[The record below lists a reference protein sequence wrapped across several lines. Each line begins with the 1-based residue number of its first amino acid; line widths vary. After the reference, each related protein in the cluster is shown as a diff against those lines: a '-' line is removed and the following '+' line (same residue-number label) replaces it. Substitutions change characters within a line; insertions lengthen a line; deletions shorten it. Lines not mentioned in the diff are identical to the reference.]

1 MTGSGEALSEPAF
14 QPRPQQVTWEM
25 ITGSHWQA
33 KATRRT
39 ARSRR
44 ERSQFSTAEAFHL
57 VEQVAD
63 MHVPLLAL
71 TGGDP
76 LLRPDLLPVIE
87 FAASHSVRTSLTLLP
102 THRLNPEVIVQ
113 LKMSGLMRAGFWV
126 HGSTVAL
133 DNECWTVH
141 GRYTRTLELIGSC
154 PEVGLPVQINTIL
167 TRRNL
172 HDLDAMIRLLTR
184 LDVALWNIFF
194 FVPPSREQGSEML
207 SADEHEQVFARL
219 YRASRVAHFQIK
231 TTEGQPYQRYVLQQR
246 ALASR
251 GRKTEAEFIALGSNG
266 VSESH
271 GFLFISQNGE
281 AYASRFL
288 PLSAGNVTKQSLA
301 EVYGDSPVFL
311 SLRDSS
317 QLKGKCG
324 RCKFRDVCG
333 GSRARAYAMTG
344 DLFAADPACAYEP

>member
-1 MTGSGEALSEPAF
+1 MVITSPRAIRHGAVRRKELTIPSMPTRSSSSHVARSAGEMRAMNESGQALGAPGSE
-14 QPRPQQVTWEM
+14 PRPQHVTWEM
-25 ITGSHWQA
+25 ITGNHWRA
-33 KATRRT
+33 KSTRRT

-57 VEQVAD
+57 VEQVAA

-126 HGSTVAL
+126 HGSTAAL
-133 DNECWTVH
+133 NNAAWAVN
-141 GRYTRTLELIGSC
+141 GYYPRTLELIGSC
-154 PEVGLPVQINTIL
+154 HEVGLPVQINTVL

-172 HDLDAMIRLLTR
+172 HNLEAMTALLTR

-194 FVPPSREQGSEML
+194 LVPPNPEELSDML
-207 SADEHEQVFARL
+207 TAEEHEQVFARL
-219 YRASRVAHFQIK
+219 YRASRVTHFQIK

-246 ALASR
+246 VR
-251 GRKTEAEFIALGSNG
+251 E
-266 VSESH
+266 
-271 GFLFISQNGE
+271 
-281 AYASRFL
+281 
-288 PLSAGNVTKQSLA
+288 
-301 EVYGDSPVFL
+301 
-311 SLRDSS
+311 
-317 QLKGKCG
+317 
-324 RCKFRDVCG
+324 
-333 GSRARAYAMTG
+333 SRAQDRG
-344 DLFAADPACAYEP
+344 